1 MNWVDL
7 VILLVVFIFA
17 LEGQRRGF
25 FAQLIDILGFFTSL
39 VASLLFY
46 PFSAQ
51 ALIKL
56 FSLPKIAAL
65 PIGFLLI
72 WVIVEIIFFTF
83 FEKIFR
89 KTLFVFSATKVNR
102 LLGFAPATA
111 NALLFL
117 SFALLFVVSLPI
129 RPDIKKDV
137 FDSNAGSKLIDYAGI
152 LERPLNN
159 IFGPIAKQGLTF
171 LTVKPEEKGSINL
184 EFKQN
189 ELRVDTEAEKRMFEL
204 VNEERAKVGVRLLV
218 WDESLANVGRKHSE
232 DMFRRGYFSHYSSE
246 GKDVGDRLA
255 ENGIGYTLAGENL
268 ALAPDVSRAHT
279 GLINSEG
286 HRRNILDPTFKK
298 LGVGAQDGGIYG
310 KMFTQV
316 FTD

>member
-7 VILLVVFIFA
+7 VILLVVLIFA

-25 FAQLIDILGFFTSL
+25 FIQLIDILGFFTSL
-39 VASLLFY
+39 LASLLFY
-46 PFSAQ
+46 PISAQ

-56 FSLPKIAAL
+56 FNLPKIAAL

-72 WVIVEIIFFTF
+72 WVIVEILFFTF
-83 FEKIFR
+83 FEKLFR
-89 KTLFVFSATKVNR
+89 KILLALGRTKVNR

-137 FDSNAGSKLIDYAGI
+137 FDSKVGSKLVDYAGI

-159 IFGPIAKQGLTF
+159 IFGPIAKQSLTF

-184 EFKQN
+184 EFTQN
-189 ELRVDTEAEKRMFEL
+189 ELTVDTEAEKKMFEL
-204 VNEERAKVGVRLLV
+204 VNEERAKQGIKRLI
-218 WDESLANVGRKHSE
+218 WDEKLAQVGRKHSE
-232 DMFRRGYFSHYSSE
+232 DMFARGYFSHYSPE
-246 GKDVGDRLA
+246 GRDVGDRLG
-255 ENGIGYTLAGENL
+255 ESGIRYTLAGENL

-279 GLINSEG
+279 GLMNSEG
-286 HRRNILDPTFKK
+286 HRRNILDPSFKK
-298 LGVGAQDGGIYG
+298 MGIGTQDGGVYG

>member
-7 VILLVVFIFA
+7 VILLVVFVFA

-25 FAQLIDILGFFTSL
+25 FIQLIDILGFFTSL
-39 VASLLFY
+39 LASLLLY

-56 FSLPKIAAL
+56 FSLPKITAL
-65 PIGFLLI
+65 PIGFLII
-72 WVIVEIIFFTF
+72 WVIVEILFFSF
-83 FEKIFR
+83 FEKLFR
-89 KTLFVFSATKVNR
+89 KILLAYSRAKVNR

-111 NALLFL
+111 NAILFL

-137 FDSNAGSKLIDYAGI
+137 FDSKIGSKLVDYSTV

-159 IFGPIAKQGLTF
+159 IFGPIARQGLTF

-184 EFKQN
+184 EFKQD

-204 VNEERAKVGVRLLV
+204 VNEERAKVGIKELV
-218 WDESLANVGRKHSE
+218 WDEGLAQVGRKHSE
-232 DMFRRGYFSHYSSE
+232 DMFRRGYFSHYSPE
-246 GKDVGDRLA
+246 GKDIGYRL
-255 ENGIGYTLAGENL
+255 EESRVRYTLAGENL

-279 GLINSEG
+279 GLMNSEG
-286 HRRNILDPTFKK
+286 HRRNILDPSFKK
-298 LGVGAQDGGIYG
+298 IGIGTQDGEIYG

-316 FTD
+316 FTE